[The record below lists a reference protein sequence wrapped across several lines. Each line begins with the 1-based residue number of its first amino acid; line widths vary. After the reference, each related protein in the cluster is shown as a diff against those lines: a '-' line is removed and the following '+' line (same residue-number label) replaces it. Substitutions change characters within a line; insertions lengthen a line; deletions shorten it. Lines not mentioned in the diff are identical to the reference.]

1 MSLPQGLVQACA
13 VGVGGACGSLLR
25 WRVGVWL
32 NPLEFPWALGTWA
45 VNCVGGLLIGLAMA
59 WFQSHSDDHLRLL
72 LVTGGLGGLTTF
84 SAFSAESLDLMLR
97 GELGLAAAHSLAHVA
112 GGLACAAL
120 GWWLGK
126 ALGA

>member
-1 MSLPQGLVQACA
+1 L
-13 VGVGGACGSLLR
+13 GGAAGSLLR

-32 NPLEFPWALGTWA
+32 NPSAFPWPLGTWV
-45 VNCVGGLLIGLAMA
+45 VNCVGGFCIGLALA
-59 WFQSHSDDHLRLL
+59 WFQSHRDDNLRLL

-84 SAFSAESLDLMLR
+84 SSFSGESLDMLLR
-97 GELGLAAAHSLAHVA
+97 GEAGLALAHSLAHLL
-112 GGLACAAL
+112 GGLLLAAC